1 MYKGPY
7 LIRSTVHTF
16 SWNVHLVSYCYVITR
31 NAIQVQYYILVI
43 TLDML
48 KIQLHAQL
56 TLAVTNLAAAD

>member
-1 MYKGPY
+1 MYM
-7 LIRSTVHTF
+7 H
-16 SWNVHLVSYCYVITR
+16 NMHVHLVSYCYVITR

-56 TLAVTNLAAAD
+56 TLAVTNLAAAAD